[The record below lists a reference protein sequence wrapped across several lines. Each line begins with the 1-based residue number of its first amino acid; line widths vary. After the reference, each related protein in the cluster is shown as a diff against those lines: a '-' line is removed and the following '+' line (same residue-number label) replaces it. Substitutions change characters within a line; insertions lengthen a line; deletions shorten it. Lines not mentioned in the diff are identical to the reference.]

1 MVMKNLL
8 QALLWLIVICALF
21 WGSSEILF
29 YYVYTYGFSTNAM
42 LYTLVTLLLI
52 ALYIGIIWLGFRSKL
67 WYISLFSILLCPLVY
82 VVMLFS
88 FGSMTRI
95 VEDDYLVGFI
105 GIAIFIFNEV
115 CLIIGT
121 LIGNSLL
128 MYNKARNAKPNE

>member
-1 MVMKNLL
+1 
-8 QALLWLIVICALF
+8 
-21 WGSSEILF
+21 
-29 YYVYTYGFSTNAM
+29 
-42 LYTLVTLLLI
+42 
-52 ALYIGIIWLGFRSKL
+52 
-67 WYISLFSILLCPLVY
+67 
-82 VVMLFS
+82 MLFS

-105 GIAIFIFNEV
+105 AIAIFIFNEV